1 MLVRLLAKILCL
13 PSQTSFVTICFGFV
27 LEFFPSNL
35 SRFQRIQRKARA
47 GSTFRRFRGYNGYTP
62 KYLFERLIVWFLN
75 VRYIGRVTRSNSIQI
90 FSFQIGFDW
99 LGDYFFYSFIQIHK
113 NIYEIFK
120 ERFLNIRII
129 IFSNPI
135 KKRDKM
141 ENFCR

>member
-47 GSTFRRFRGYNGYTP
+47 GSTFRRFRGYNGYIP
-62 KYLFERLIVWFLN
+62 KYLFESLINLMIFERKVYRSCDEIKFNTNFFLSDWF
-75 VRYIGRVTRSNSIQI
+75 
-90 FSFQIGFDW
+90 W
-99 LGDYFFYSFIQIHK
+99 LVIFFYSFIQIHK

-141 ENFCR
+141 ESFCK